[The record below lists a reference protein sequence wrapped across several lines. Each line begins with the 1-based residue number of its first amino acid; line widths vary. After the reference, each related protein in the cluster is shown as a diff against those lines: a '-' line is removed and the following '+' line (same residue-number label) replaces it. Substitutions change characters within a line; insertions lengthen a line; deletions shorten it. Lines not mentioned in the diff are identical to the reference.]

1 MAIEAG
7 LDLVSH
13 LFAMLHED
21 IHCGG
26 MGGTFEQQVLLNR
39 LDIGQKGLP
48 EDFDLVEGD
57 DGFELENDSIDRS
70 GYIETA
76 HTEDDGQDDETSED
90 LLLH

>member
-1 MAIEAG
+1 MAIEAA
-7 LDLVSH
+7 LDLPSH
-13 LFAMLHED
+13 LPAMLYED

-39 LDIGQKGLP
+39 LDVGQEGLS

-57 DGFELENDSIDRS
+57 YGFELENNQIYRS

-76 HTEDDGQDDETSED
+76 HTEDYGQDDETSEK
-90 LLLH
+90 LCLH